1 MLINL
6 SESSPDFI
14 NVYTN
19 PAVFATDV
27 AFNRT
32 EWRKPPIH
40 NSVLKEG
47 ENYSAHEAMGGL
59 YFLMPEFS
67 MQIRSTAETAEGVLE
82 VMSKIPHIE

>member
-6 SESSPDFI
+6 SESTPDFI

-40 NSVLKEG
+40 SSVLK
-47 ENYSAHEAMGGL
+47 
-59 YFLMPEFS
+59 
-67 MQIRSTAETAEGVLE
+67 
-82 VMSKIPHIE
+82 